1 MLLAI
6 DTATRIISLAL
17 HDGEVLLAE
26 CTLTV
31 GRNHSACLAPMV
43 QQIMAQSDAS
53 AADLKALA
61 VSVGP
66 GSYTGLRIGVA
77 LAKGMAAVRNLP
89 LVPVSTL
96 DTIAAGQTF
105 CDPQARLVALVPAG
119 RSRVISAEYRAKN
132 GRWATQGTAAL
143 QSWEDLLASYDEL
156 PICLTGEITRQGLQ
170 KVRAAVAGG
179 QDIRLIPP
187 AERLRRAGYLAE
199 AAWRRLRAA
208 RAGQDFSAERVMPI
222 YLKSPG

>member
-26 CTLTV
+26 CTMTV
-31 GRNHSACLAPMV
+31 GRNHSACLAPMI
-43 QQIMAQSDAS
+43 QQIMARSDVG
-53 AADLKALA
+53 AADLRALA

-89 LVPVSTL
+89 LAPVSTL
-96 DTIAAGQTF
+96 DIIAAGQTF
-105 CDPQARLVALVPAG
+105 YGPPARLVALAPAG
-119 RSRVISAEYRAKN
+119 RGRVISAEYRVRN
-132 GRWATQGTAAL
+132 GRWTARGAASL
-143 QSWEDLLASYDEL
+143 QSWEDLLASYNEL
-156 PICLTGEITRQGLQ
+156 SVCLTGEITRQGLQ
-170 KVRAAVAGG
+170 KVRAAMAGG

-199 AAWRRLRAA
+199 AAWRRLRE
-208 RAGQDFSAERVMPI
+208 GQDFPAERVMPI

>member
-26 CTLTV
+26 CTMTV
-31 GRNHSACLAPMV
+31 GRNHSACLAPMI
-43 QQIMAQSDAS
+43 QQIMAQSDVG
-53 AADLKALA
+53 AADLRALA

-96 DTIAAGQTF
+96 DIIAAGQTF
-105 CDPQARLVALVPAG
+105 CDPRARLVALAPAG
-119 RSRVISAEYRAKN
+119 RGRVISAEYRARN
-132 GRWATQGTAAL
+132 GRWTARGAASL

-156 PICLTGEITRQGLQ
+156 PVYLTGEITHQGLQ
-170 KVRAAVAGG
+170 KARAAVADG

-199 AAWRRLRAA
+199 AAWRRLRE
-208 RAGQDFSAERVMPI
+208 GQDFPAERVMPI